1 MLNQF
6 GGTWPDC
13 ATATDSDRGA
23 VGTGK
28 RLWGTLGGFKTTREV
43 VENVSIE
50 NVYGD
55 GPFAGVRPN
64 AGGRGADDGESFR

>member
-6 GGTWPDC
+6 GDTWPDC
-13 ATATDSDRGA
+13 ATGPDRGA

-28 RLWGTLGGFKTTREV
+28 RLYGTLGRFMTTQEGV
-43 VENVSIE
+43 GNVSIE
-50 NVYGD
+50 DVDGD

-64 AGGRGADDGESFR
+64 AGGGGADDGESFR